1 MVPCDLIKAFAGDS
15 IYEIEDD
22 INEWIENNP
31 EYYLDKFEMT
41 AGAPGYKSVLCDFCL
56 RDDLEDEEKE
66 KEGFREPTVKD
77 YFKGLIGAVNEL
89 TDAVKQ
95 LTKEK

>member
-1 MVPCDLIKAFAGDS
+1 MAPCDLIKAFTGDS
-15 IYEIEDD
+15 VYDIEND

-31 EYYLDKFEMT
+31 EYYLDKFEKMT
-41 AGAPGYKSVLCDFCL
+41 TSGYKSVLCDFCL

-66 KEGFREPTVKD
+66 DEGFREPTVKD

>member
-1 MVPCDLIKAFAGDS
+1 MAPCDLIKAFTGDS
-15 IYEIEDD
+15 VYDIENN
-22 INEWIENNP
+22 INKWIENNP

-41 AGAPGYKSVLCDFCL
+41 TGATGYKSVLCDFCL
-56 RDDLEDEEKE
+56 RDDLEDEEEDFK
-66 KEGFREPTVKD
+66 EPTVKD